1 MLQQL
6 PLDRRSFAIVS
17 IDSVK
22 SVDALLRN
30 GWYIENI
37 EEEGLGYL
45 LFVVEAASSAM
56 DLVGFYSPEIADSRV
71 IMVVLRSGGDNVH
84 QRLIVL
90 PLPEGGRL
98 DTEAIQTTIAKEHPG
113 WTPVLSTRLDATNSL
128 TLIDK

>member
-1 MLQQL
+1 MARNVPLAWRSLAIFSVASAHAVDSLLQ
-6 PLDRRSFAIVS
+6 
-17 IDSVK
+17 
-22 SVDALLRN
+22 N

-37 EEEGLGYL
+37 AEKGLGYL